1 MLGMAALTLMIP
13 LALTSNNSSIKKL
26 GRRTWDRL
34 HWLTYPVAIL
44 AVAHNLLMVKI
55 VEGNPTIHAVILGVL
70 LLWRL
75 GRWVIGKFKPA
86 QVAA

>member
-1 MLGMAALTLMIP
+1 
-13 LALTSNNSSIKKL
+13 
-26 GRRTWDRL
+26 
-34 HWLTYPVAIL
+34 
-44 AVAHNLLMVKI
+44 MVKI

>member
-1 MLGMAALTLMIP
+1 MVRFIF
-13 LALTSNNSSIKKL
+13 S
-26 GRRTWDRL
+26 RL
-34 HWLTYPVAIL
+34 LQGI
-44 AVAHNLLMVKI
+44 
-55 VEGNPTIHAVILGVL
+55 AVILGVL